1 MIGNVK
7 TANDGN
13 APVIQMDMV
22 LELLEKT
29 VVLVG

>member
-1 MIGNVK
+1 MIENVK

-13 APVIQMDMV
+13 ALVIQMDMV